1 MNFTRITQ
9 EQVGFQTSNFQARVS
24 YGTYGTFVTYQGAW
38 RATTLAVVNLNRN
51 LNLSVNRSAILEQQ
65 LPV

>member
-1 MNFTRITQ
+1 MGLMGLF
-9 EQVGFQTSNFQARVS
+9 
-24 YGTYGTFVTYQGAW
+24 TYQGAW

-51 LNLSVNRSAILEQQ
+51 LNPNVNRSAILEQQ